1 MTIER
6 LPSGSYRLTEMY
18 NGRRYRCTIDHRPSK
33 IEAREIMQ
41 DKIVGFNNGSSF
53 KRGAEEYIKSKINIL
68 SPSTVRGYQ
77 AILRNLD
84 PDFKAIPLDEITL
97 PVLQAYVNQ
106 ISENHTPKT
115 VRNVCGFIMAVL
127 KFYGSEVRSPR
138 LPQKEKMILKKKTNF

>member
-53 KRGAEEYIKSKINIL
+53 KRGAEEYIKSKINI
-68 SPSTVRGYQ
+68 SDS
-77 AILRNLD
+77 
-84 PDFKAIPLDEITL
+84 FW
-97 PVLQAYVNQ
+97 
-106 ISENHTPKT
+106 
-115 VRNVCGFIMAVL
+115 C
-127 KFYGSEVRSPR
+127 
-138 LPQKEKMILKKKTNF
+138 MILGNLINIRLQNRQSDLIQRNGFKVRVEIS